1 MRLIFRK
8 LLRARTAE
16 DLKQKEETLMKEK
29 FKLTKLERNWI
40 LYDIGNSAFTL
51 LVSTLI
57 PIYFNSLAGS
67 AGVDEDMY
75 LSYWG
80 YAGSISTVL
89 VAIIAPICGTLSDR
103 KFKKPIFL
111 LTVLLGCIACAAMG
125 LTTHW
130 LWFLGIFVLAKIG
143 FHSSIVFYDSMLPE
157 VTTDKRMDHV
167 SSLGYAYGYIGS
179 VVPFVACLVLV
190 LMCDSF
196 GLTMGGA
203 MVGAFLITAVWWIIF
218 SLPLLKTYKQTAF
231 VDGEGAP
238 LKDSFKQLAKT
249 FRDAKKE
256 KHVFVYLIAF
266 FFFINGVYTIIDMA
280 TAYGSALGLDT
291 TGLLLA
297 LLLTQIVAFPCAIIF
312 GRLSAKH
319 DTGYLIK
326 ICIICYTCITLFG
339 MFLVSLWQ
347 FWVLATLV
355 GMFQGGIQALSRS
368 YLGKIIEPERS
379 GEFYGLMDIC
389 GKGASFL
396 GTTLVAFVSQITAGV
411 EVNVFGLQLQNENL
425 AVGSLVIL
433 FIIGYL
439 VFCKADQL
447 NRQRM

>member
-1 MRLIFRK
+1 
-8 LLRARTAE
+8 
-16 DLKQKEETLMKEK
+16 MKTK
-29 FKLTKLERNWI
+29 FKLTPLERSWI
-40 LYDIGNSAFTL
+40 LYDIANSAFTL

-57 PIYFNSLAGS
+57 PIYFNSLAGA
-67 AGVDEDMY
+67 AGVNEDMY

-89 VAIIAPICGTLSDR
+89 VAIIAPICGTMSDR

-111 LTVLLGCIACAAMG
+111 LTVILGCVACAALG
-125 LTTHW
+125 ITTHW
-130 LWFLGIFVLAKIG
+130 LFFLGIFILAKVG

-157 VTTDKRMDHV
+157 ITTPERMDNV
-167 SSLGYAYGYIGS
+167 SSMGYAFGYIGS
-179 VVPFVACLVLV
+179 VIPFVACLVLV
-190 LMCDSF
+190 LFCDSF

-203 MVGAFLITAVWWIIF
+203 MVVAFLITAVWWAV
-218 SLPLLKTYKQTAF
+218 LTVPLAKRYKQTAF
-231 VDGEGAP
+231 VEKEGTA
-238 LKDSFKQLAKT
+238 LGDSFKQLART
-249 FRDAKKE
+249 FKEAKAE

-312 GRLSAKH
+312 GRLSAKY
-319 DTGYLIK
+319 DTGLLIK
-326 ICIICYTCITLFG
+326 ICIICYTCITAFG
-339 MFLVSLWQ
+339 MFLVTLWQ

-355 GMFQGGIQALSRS
+355 GMFQGGIQALARS
-368 YLGKIIEPERS
+368 YLGKIIPAERS

-396 GTTLVAFVSQITAGV
+396 GTTLVAFVSQVTAGI
-411 EVNVFGLQLQNENL
+411 EVHIFGITLQNENL
-425 AVGSLVIL
+425 AVGSLIVL
-433 FIIGYL
+433 FAIGFA
-439 VFCKADQL
+439 VFCKADKL
-447 NRQRM
+447 NKARVTV

>member
-1 MRLIFRK
+1 
-8 LLRARTAE
+8 
-16 DLKQKEETLMKEK
+16 MKTK
-29 FKLTKLERNWI
+29 FKLTALERSWI
-40 LYDIGNSAFTL
+40 LYDIANSAFTL

-57 PIYFNSLAGS
+57 PIYFNSLAGA
-67 AGVDEDMY
+67 AGVNEDMY

-89 VAIIAPICGTLSDR
+89 VAIIAPICGTISDR

-111 LTVLLGCIACAAMG
+111 LTVILGCIACAALG
-125 LTTHW
+125 VTTHW
-130 LWFLGIFVLAKIG
+130 LFFLGIFILAKVG

-157 VTTDKRMDHV
+157 ITTPERMDNV
-167 SSLGYAYGYIGS
+167 SSMGYAFGYIGS
-179 VVPFVACLVLV
+179 VIPFVACLVLV
-190 LMCDSF
+190 LFCDSF
-196 GLTMGGA
+196 GMTMGGA
-203 MVGAFLITAVWWIIF
+203 MVAAFLITAAWWAV
-218 SLPLLKTYKQTAF
+218 LTVPLAKRYQQTAY
-231 VDGEGAP
+231 VEKEGTA
-238 LKDSFKQLAKT
+238 LGDSFKQLIRT
-249 FRDAKKE
+249 FKEAKKE

-312 GRLSAKH
+312 GRLSAKY
-319 DTGYLIK
+319 DTGLLIK
-326 ICIICYTCITLFG
+326 ICIVCYTCITAFG

-347 FWVLATLV
+347 FWMLATLV
-355 GMFQGGIQALSRS
+355 GMFQGGIQALARS
-368 YLGKIIEPERS
+368 YLGKIIKPERS

-396 GTTLVAFVSQITAGV
+396 GTTLVAVVSQFTAGV
-411 EVNVFGLQLQNENL
+411 ELNVFGLTLQNENL
-425 AVGSLVIL
+425 AVGSLIVL

-439 VFCKADQL
+439 VFCKADSL
-447 NRQRM
+447 NKARQSA

>member
-1 MRLIFRK
+1 
-8 LLRARTAE
+8 
-16 DLKQKEETLMKEK
+16 MKTK
-29 FKLTKLERNWI
+29 FKLTALERSWI
-40 LYDIGNSAFTL
+40 LYDIANSAFTL

-57 PIYFNSLAGS
+57 PIYFNSLAGA
-67 AGVDEDMY
+67 AGVNEDMY

-80 YAGSISTVL
+80 YAGSISTVM
-89 VAIIAPICGTLSDR
+89 VAIIAPVCGTISDR

-111 LTVLLGCIACAAMG
+111 LTVILGCIACAALG
-125 LTTHW
+125 VTTHW
-130 LWFLGIFVLAKIG
+130 LFFLGIFILAKVG

-157 VTTDKRMDHV
+157 ITTPERMDNV
-167 SSLGYAYGYIGS
+167 SSMGYAFGYIGS
-179 VVPFVACLVLV
+179 VIPFVACLVLV
-190 LMCDSF
+190 LFCDSF

-203 MVGAFLITAVWWIIF
+203 MVAAFLITAAWWAV
-218 SLPLLKTYKQTAF
+218 LTVPLAKRYQQTAY
-231 VDGEGAP
+231 VEKEGTA
-238 LKDSFKQLAKT
+238 LGDSFKQLIRT
-249 FRDAKKE
+249 FKEAKKE

-312 GRLSAKH
+312 GRLSAKY
-319 DTGYLIK
+319 DTGLLIK
-326 ICIICYTCITLFG
+326 ICIVCYTCITAFG

-355 GMFQGGIQALSRS
+355 GMFQGGIQALARS
-368 YLGKIIEPERS
+368 YLGKIIPAERS

-396 GTTLVAFVSQITAGV
+396 GTTLVAVVSQVTAGV
-411 EVNVFGLQLQNENL
+411 QLSLFGITLQNENL
-425 AVGSLVIL
+425 AVGSLIVL
-433 FIIGYL
+433 FIIGFL
-439 VFCKADQL
+439 VFCKADSL
-447 NRQRM
+447 NKARQSV

>member
-1 MRLIFRK
+1 
-8 LLRARTAE
+8 
-16 DLKQKEETLMKEK
+16 MKTK
-29 FKLTKLERNWI
+29 FKLTPLERSWI
-40 LYDIGNSAFTL
+40 LYDIANSAFTL

-57 PIYFNSLAGS
+57 PIYFNSLAGA
-67 AGVDEDMY
+67 AGVNEDMY

-89 VAIIAPICGTLSDR
+89 VAIIAPICGTISDR

-111 LTVLLGCIACAAMG
+111 LTVILGCIACAALG
-125 LTTHW
+125 VTTHW
-130 LWFLGIFVLAKIG
+130 LFFLGIFVLAKVG

-157 VTTDKRMDHV
+157 ITTPERMDNV
-167 SSLGYAYGYIGS
+167 SSMGYAFGYIGS
-179 VVPFVACLVLV
+179 VIPFVACLVLV
-190 LMCDSF
+190 LFCDSF

-203 MVGAFLITAVWWIIF
+203 MVAAFLITAIWWAV
-218 SLPLLKTYKQTAF
+218 LTVPLAKRYKQTAF
-231 VDGEGAP
+231 VEKQGTALG
-238 LKDSFKQLAKT
+238 DSFKQLART
-249 FRDAKKE
+249 FREAKAE

-297 LLLTQIVAFPCAIIF
+297 LLLTQIVAFPCAILF

-319 DTGYLIK
+319 DTGLLIK
-326 ICIICYTCITLFG
+326 ICIICYTCITAFG
-339 MFLVSLWQ
+339 MFLVTLWQ

-355 GMFQGGIQALSRS
+355 GMFQGGIQALARS
-368 YLGKIIEPERS
+368 YLGKIIKPERS

-396 GTTLVAFVSQITAGV
+396 GTTVVAFVSQITAGV
-411 EVNVFGLQLQNENL
+411 EVNIFGITLQNENL
-425 AVGSLVIL
+425 AVGSLIVL

-447 NRQRM
+447 NKSRAV